1 MTQITWSNVQV
12 TLGELQPWAD
22 NPRLSSK
29 RQAQRLLDSW
39 RQFGQVQ
46 TVAIGPSGQ
55 VYDGHQRLSALLT
68 VHGPSYQV
76 DARRCSRELSDVE
89 RRALV
94 VTLHAGAVGSWNW
107 DNLANWDAGELQ
119 EWGFDSETL
128 TNWQRDVGALGNL
141 LQSEKAESADAE
153 PQIDRAAELNEKWQ
167 VKPGDL
173 WRIGEHRLACGDCTD
188 KAVVERVMGGELCDM
203 WLTDPPYAV
212 GYADK
217 NAYLNSIAPGNRI
230 QTPII
235 NDHLTLDDAARL
247 WKEAATLAL
256 QFSADHASYYWFAC
270 QGGDQMMMMMM
281 RLSEAGWRVR
291 HELIWVKNNHVLG
304 RTDYNYKHEPILYG
318 WKKDGKHRFFGGFQT
333 SVLEFPKPQ
342 NSDLHPTTKP
352 VELIERLIGN
362 SSQTG
367 QAVFD
372 GFLGSGT
379 TLVACQNLGRR
390 GRGVEISPE
399 YCAVVLQR
407 MSDAFPGIEIERVT
421 VG

>member
-1 MTQITWSNVQV
+1 MAVTWANCQV

-29 RQAQRLLDSW
+29 RQAQRILDSW
-39 RQFGQVQ
+39 RKFGQVK
-46 TVAIGPSGQ
+46 TVAIGPSNE

-76 DARRCSRELSDVE
+76 DARRCSRELTDEE

-94 VTLHAGAVGSWNW
+94 VTLHAGAVGSWDW
-107 DNLANWDAGELQ
+107 DALSGWDAGELQ
-119 EWGFDSETL
+119 QWGFDGDTL
-128 TNWQRDVGALGNL
+128 TNWQKDVTALGAML
-141 LQSEKAESADAE
+141 SAEAEQPPDDPGAQVDKAD
-153 PQIDRAAELNEKWQ
+153 ELRQKWGVETGQ
-167 VKPGDL
+167 L
-173 WRIGEHRLACGDCTD
+173 WKLGEHRLICGDCTD
-188 KAVVERVMGGELCDM
+188 RAVVDAVAFGDRMDL

-212 GYADK
+212 SYADK
-217 NAYLNSIAPGNRI
+217 NRYLNAVAFGNRI
-230 QTPII
+230 QVPIE
-235 NDHLTLDDAARL
+235 NDHLSLEDAADL
-247 WKEAATLAL
+247 WERAARIAL
-256 QFSADHASYYWFAC
+256 EVCADHAPYYWFAC

-352 VELIERLIGN
+352 VELIERLIAN
-362 SSQTG
+362 SSQAGEIVLDT
-367 QAVFD
+367 
-372 GFLGSGT
+372 FLGSGT
-379 TLVACQNLGRR
+379 TLIACERLGRR
-390 GRGVEISPE
+390 CRAVEISPG
-399 YCAVVLQR
+399 YVGVALQR
-407 MSDAFPGIEIERVT
+407 WADMTGGAPELVEQ
-421 VG
+421 

>member
-1 MTQITWSNVQV
+1 MAVTWANCQV

-29 RQAQRLLDSW
+29 RQAQRILDSW
-39 RQFGQVQ
+39 RKFGQVK
-46 TVAIGPSGQ
+46 TVAIGPSNE

-76 DARRCSRELSDVE
+76 DARRCSRALSDEE

-94 VTLHAGAVGSWNW
+94 VTLHAGAVGSWDW
-107 DNLANWDAGELQ
+107 DALSGWDAGELQ
-119 EWGFDSETL
+119 QWGFDGDTL
-128 TNWQRDVGALGNL
+128 TNWQKDVTALGAML
-141 LQSEKAESADAE
+141 SAEAEQPPDDPGAQVDKAD
-153 PQIDRAAELNEKWQ
+153 ELRQKWGVETGQ
-167 VKPGDL
+167 L
-173 WRIGEHRLACGDCTD
+173 WKLGEHRLICGDCTD
-188 KAVVERVMGGELCDM
+188 RAVVDAVAFGDRMDL

-212 GYADK
+212 SYADK
-217 NAYLNSIAPGNRI
+217 NRYLNAVAKGNSI
-230 QTPII
+230 QVPIE
-235 NDHLTLDDAARL
+235 NDHLSLEDAADL
-247 WKEAATLAL
+247 WERAARIAL
-256 QFSADHASYYWFAC
+256 EVCADHAPYYWFAC

-352 VELIERLIGN
+352 VELIERLIAN
-362 SSQTG
+362 SSQAGEIVLDT
-367 QAVFD
+367 
-372 GFLGSGT
+372 FLGSGT
-379 TLVACQNLGRR
+379 TLIACERLGRR
-390 GRGVEISPE
+390 CRAVEISPG
-399 YCAVVLQR
+399 YVGVALQR
-407 MSDAFPGIEIERVT
+407 WADMTGGAPELVEQ
-421 VG
+421 